1 MIVSNDMRTVL
12 LEARRIFFEQRLR
25 VRIDP
30 HRPRRHL
37 PRLGEDLRIFDGRAP
52 RQRLAFARE
61 ALDNVRLRAM
71 KPAIGAEPAVFDEMS
86 RIDDERVA
94 VPATD

>member
-1 MIVSNDMRTVL
+1 MIVRHDVRSIL
-12 LEARRIFFEQRLR
+12 LEPRSILYDQRLR
-25 VRIDP
+25 IRIDP